1 MPVEVE
7 SSRRI
12 FPLGE
17 IEIQVIDLF
26 IRGVQVLGLPK
37 SIGEIYGMLFIT
49 PEPVAL
55 DTLVERLGI
64 SRGSASQGLR
74 FLRNLGAVKPEYVPG
89 ERRDH
94 YVAETSLKELVGGFV
109 RGALTPHMESGV
121 IRVAALRDLAEAD
134 ESDGAAF
141 RAQRIGQIE
150 HWLSKGG
157 SLMSVV
163 EKFFS

>member
-1 MPVEVE
+1 MPVDVQ
-7 SSRRI
+7 SSRKI
-12 FPLGE
+12 TPLGE
-17 IEIQVIDLF
+17 MEVQVIDLF

-37 SIGEIYGMLFIT
+37 SIGEIYGMLFVT
-49 PEPVAL
+49 PKPVAL

-94 YVAETSLKELVGGFV
+94 YVAETSLKKLVGGFV
-109 RGALTPHMESGV
+109 RGALAPHVESGV
-121 IRVAALRDLAEAD
+121 SRVTALRALAEAD
-134 ESDGAAF
+134 SSEDSDF
-141 RAQRIGQIE
+141 RAQRIDQIE

-157 SLMSVV
+157 NLLGVV
-163 EKFFS
+163 EKFFT